1 LAYPTIIIIYD
12 FFVSFSAESSQN
24 LPKSSTRYRLL
35 SLGPSRNGVAQTS
48 NPPDTADVLTI
59 QTVEL
64 TVYRTKEPGTAPAAK
79 RETKGKSAGRQCH
92 LGPGLRDGLP
102 SVTNLFPIR
111 GSGLVQSV

>member
-1 LAYPTIIIIYD
+1 MAYPTIIIICD

-48 NPPDTADVLTI
+48 NPPDTAYVLTI

-79 RETKGKSAGRQCH
+79 PETKGKAPAANAIWV
-92 LGPGLRDGLP
+92 PGYATAYP
-102 SVTNLFPIR
+102 
-111 GSGLVQSV
+111 Q